1 LEGASDDAGVV
12 VGPVEVIVFA
22 GAGLTHFEAVG
33 SEEGVGDGIVIDDGV
48 GPDGDEGNV
57 GVGAVHF
64 GEGIDDAV
72 DGAVICVG
80 HHCAGLC

>member
-1 LEGASDDAGVV
+1 M
-12 VGPVEVIVFA
+12 
-22 GAGLTHFEAVG
+22 G
-33 SEEGVGDGIVIDDGV
+33 SEEGVGDGVVIDDGV